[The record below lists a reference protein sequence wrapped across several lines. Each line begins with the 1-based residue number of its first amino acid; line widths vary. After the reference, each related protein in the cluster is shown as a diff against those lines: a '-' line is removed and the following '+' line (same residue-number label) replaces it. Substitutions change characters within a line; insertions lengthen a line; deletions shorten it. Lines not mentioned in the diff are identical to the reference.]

1 MKFLKFFFITVV
13 FLLLIIISF
22 NYFVDA
28 TGRYFNLN
36 KNNEKVKK
44 LLLSNNKVAVL
55 NQINPFFYK
64 SNLIS
69 STEKKIDIII
79 CGTSKIQNIG
89 SQTFE
94 NQSYLNVAG
103 SGMSFYDVLFLCD
116 FAIKKHN
123 PKKII
128 FSLEPHSF
136 HTVNVSKEWIRL
148 SDEKVF
154 KKLLK
159 IYGVPYNISI
169 KSNFYKEY
177 LFNLL
182 NYNILR
188 NNLKYLD
195 QLKNLNTKKFITDKN
210 LIQELNRK
218 EIFLEIYF
226 KDGVIKNNLQSI
238 YDESSYISYLAENS
252 LKRESVYVQT
262 KEIQLEKFVENHS
275 DNIEIVLVKIP
286 FHPIFYESDKEK
298 FNYNRVEKFAK
309 NISKKYN
316 VQVKGNYNFLLTQCE
331 KREMLDAQHLLESCI
346 KKLLKN

>member
-1 MKFLKFFFITVV
+1 MKFLKFFLTTVV

-22 NYFVDA
+22 NYYVDA
-28 TGRYFNLN
+28 TGRYFNSN

-55 NQINPFFYK
+55 NEINPFFYK

-69 STEKKIDIII
+69 TTEKKIDTII

-136 HTVNVSKEWIRL
+136 HTVNDSKEWVRL
-148 SDEKVF
+148 SNEKVF

-159 IYGVPYNISI
+159 TYGVPYNISI
-169 KSNFYKEY
+169 KGNFYK
-177 LFNLL
+177 
-182 NYNILR
+182 
-188 NNLKYLD
+188 
-195 QLKNLNTKKFITDKN
+195 
-210 LIQELNRK
+210 
-218 EIFLEIYF
+218 
-226 KDGVIKNNLQSI
+226 
-238 YDESSYISYLAENS
+238 
-252 LKRESVYVQT
+252 
-262 KEIQLEKFVENHS
+262 
-275 DNIEIVLVKIP
+275 
-286 FHPIFYESDKEK
+286 
-298 FNYNRVEKFAK
+298 
-309 NISKKYN
+309 
-316 VQVKGNYNFLLTQCE
+316 
-331 KREMLDAQHLLESCI
+331 
-346 KKLLKN
+346 